1 MASHKYLYKFLGC
14 SSRQPHF
21 ESSRMWFV
29 FKLPLITN
37 VLQGEGEDDSDNNE
51 ESNNGDAADSENVA
65 LKKAFKKWQDHRPSF
80 AEMHS
85 EDVKR
90 RPRWSLMWSGVSKS
104 HENDFLLIFHFLL
117 KKSWM
122 ILHVFIFS
130 VNVYQ
135 CTDSDHPD
143 IQAIQVEEVVIAQS

>member
-21 ESSRMWFV
+21 ESSRMWFI
-29 FKLPLITN
+29 FKLQLVTN
-37 VLQGEGEDDSDNNE
+37 VLQGEDEDDSDNNE
-51 ESNNGDAADSENVA
+51 ERNNSDATDSENVA

-90 RPRWSLMWSGVSKS
+90 RPRWSLMWSGISKS
-104 HENDFLLIFHFLL
+104 HEKDFLLIFHDLV
-117 KKSWM
+117 KKLDDFTFYTFSFSAWM
-122 ILHVFIFS
+122 FT
-130 VNVYQ
+130 N
-135 CTDSDHPD
+135 
-143 IQAIQVEEVVIAQS
+143 AQTQTTLTSKPSRWRKKQ